1 MKYCQPILQI
11 GLIIV
16 LSEAGNILS
25 TQLHLPLPG
34 NIIGML
40 LLFLLLV
47 SGLLPLRVIEKGAN
61 LILKYMALFF
71 IPAGVGLIGYWSNI
85 QNHLL
90 GFITVVVLS
99 TLIVLIITGKTTD
112 FTIGLQQRLKKKGR
126 IT

>member
-25 TQLHLPLPG
+25 TQFHLPLPG

-47 SGLLPLRVIEKGAN
+47 SGLLPLKVIEKGAN

-85 QNHLL
+85 QSHLI

-112 FTIGLQQRLKKKGR
+112 FTISQQQRLKKKGR